1 MRIGFK
7 ATHAGLDTNEDAL
20 ICGVSDS
27 EHYLTFSRD
36 AEDSEEDWG
45 VHLEYDDQSSGD
57 YNCVESC
64 RLSRSELRVSLSRQL
79 GRLAGIEGFD
89 IVLGLD
95 DPSYEMLRAGL
106 GRVFRDIPEALELV

>member
-1 MRIGFK
+1 MRISFKLTQAGF
-7 ATHAGLDTNEDAL
+7 DTNEDAL

-36 AEDSEEDWG
+36 AEGSNKDWG
-45 VHLEYDDQSSGD
+45 VHLEYDDQVIGD

-64 RLSRSELRVSLSRQL
+64 RLSRSELRVSLSGQL

-89 IVLGLD
+89 IVLALD
-95 DPSYEMLRAGL
+95 DQSYEMLRTG
-106 GRVFRDIPEALELV
+106 